1 MGAAAGFKSCL
12 LMVLGNLDS
21 SELVIYWEV
30 DLGAV
35 EVLNLDYEKMHTE
48 REERDGV
55 LVAPYPQIPLSCKRG
70 LRISARIVNQK
81 KRGVGM

>member
-1 MGAAAGFKSCL
+1 MGWVGAAAGFKSCL
-12 LMVLGNLDS
+12 LMVRGNLDS

-35 EVLNLDYEKMHTE
+35 EVLNLDYVKIHTE

-55 LVAPYPQIPLSCKRG
+55 LVATLPTDTLQKG
-70 LRISARIVNQK
+70 FKNLR
-81 KRGVGM
+81 